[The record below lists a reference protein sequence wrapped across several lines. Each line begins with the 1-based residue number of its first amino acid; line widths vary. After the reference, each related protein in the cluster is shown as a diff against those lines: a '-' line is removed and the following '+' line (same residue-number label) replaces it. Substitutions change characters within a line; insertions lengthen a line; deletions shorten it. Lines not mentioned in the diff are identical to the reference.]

1 MRKGKKRIVLLL
13 ILVVGISI
21 GYAALANT
29 IKINGTSVVKGA
41 NWNIYWD
48 NVNVDSGSVSGA
60 NVITTP
66 TTTGTTTTEVE
77 FSVVLPEPGD
87 YYEFTIDAV
96 NAGSIDAMIED
107 NGVQNKVYSDSGYTQ
122 EATLPDVVRYTV
134 TNLDGSAIESGHV
147 LPKKEESTPTR
158 ETYKVRVE
166 YRNDEEIDASDLDK
180 DNDKT
185 YYFKFAVTYVQS
197 SSSEESDEPV
207 VGDYV
212 CKKAETFHTEE
223 CIRTSN
229 GCFAAGYTA
238 DGAKGTSTIT
248 YGHTNGTSL
257 VNGQS
262 GGYALDCDLN
272 GNGVVDTDSNGMS
285 TERFYYVSDL
295 YTGTENGVDK
305 FDNKY
310 AVLIY
315 YKNITTV
322 GIRYYYENNKTQ
334 NWHGP
339 VTLLSSLPTRS
350 DWTNEKIV
358 LKSTSRTIVNE
369 LGDPTTK
376 SGANQIENPFE
387 YTGKVGRLLTVQE
400 LIKGCNMA
408 SATSKTGD
416 LEVCEYILEDS
427 SYEKNYECT
436 ENQGNCYYWLENP
449 RAGGATSVWTVSGMS
464 RQIENY
470 TATSVYYGV
479 RPVIEVPKSY
489 ISLK

>member
-66 TTTGTTTTEVE
+66 TTSGTTTTEVE

-107 NGVQNKVYSDSGYTQ
+107 NGVQNKVYSDSGYTE

-147 LPKKEESTPTR
+147 LPKKEGSTPTR

-166 YRNDEEIDASDLDK
+166 YRNDEEIEASDLDK

-185 YYFKFAVTYVQS
+185 YYFKFSVAYVQS
-197 SSSEESDEPV
+197 DGSSDSGEDESSTTL
-207 VGDYV
+207 V
-212 CKKAETFHTEE
+212 CKKATSLHTETCE
-223 CIRTSN
+223 RTYQ
-229 GCFAAGYTA
+229 GCYMTGYRTG
-238 DGAKGTSTIT
+238 GAKGTTTIT

-305 FDNKY
+305 FDNDY

-315 YKNITTV
+315 YKSIDTAT
-322 GIRYYYENNKTQ
+322 YYYYGSSDRE

-339 VTLLSSLPTRS
+339 VGLLSYLPERS
-350 DWTNEKIV
+350 DWANTKIG
-358 LKSTSRTIVNE
+358 LKNTTRNIYTELGTTLITDGSHTIVN
-369 LGDPTTK
+369 
-376 SGANQIENPFE
+376 PFA
-387 YTGKVGRLLTVQE
+387 YTDKVGRLLTAQE
-400 LIKGCNMA
+400 LNKGCNIIVGN
-408 SATSKTGD
+408 STTGELD
-416 LEVCEYILEDS
+416 SCEYLMEDT
-427 SYEKNYECT
+427 SYVR
-436 ENQGNCYYWLENP
+436 NQGCSGASCYYWLETPHTTNSTFVFGISG
-449 RAGGATSVWTVSGMS
+449 RKRNVSNS
-464 RQIENY
+464 LV
-470 TATSVYYGV
+470 SDSYGI
-479 RPVIEVPKSY
+479 RPVIEIKKTD
-489 ISLK
+489 IELD